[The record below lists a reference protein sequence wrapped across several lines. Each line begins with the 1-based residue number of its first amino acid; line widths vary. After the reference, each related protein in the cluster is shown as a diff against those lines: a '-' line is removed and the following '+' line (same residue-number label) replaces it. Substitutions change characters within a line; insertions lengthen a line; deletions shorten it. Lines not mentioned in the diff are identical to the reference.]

1 MHLFVEH
8 FVKFEAVKHL
18 PFVRRPVR
26 QELVAVTS
34 VFAFPFRNLGT
45 SPNNTEK
52 AHRVRVLLSEGTLH

>member
-26 QELVAVTS
+26 QELVVVTFA
-34 VFAFPFRNLGT
+34 FAFPLWNLVM
-45 SPNNTEK
+45 SPDNKEK
-52 AHRVRVLLSEGTLH
+52 SQSQDFVKWFK